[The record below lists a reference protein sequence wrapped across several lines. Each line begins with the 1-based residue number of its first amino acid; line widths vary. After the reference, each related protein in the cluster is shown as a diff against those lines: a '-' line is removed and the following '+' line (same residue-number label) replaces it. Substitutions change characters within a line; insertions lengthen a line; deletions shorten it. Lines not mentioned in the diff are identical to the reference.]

1 MQNINITNEIK
12 FNDIFDMK
20 IIPDEMNFWLVR
32 TRKGFF
38 YDEYVKSNYIAL
50 GWNTLDQNKL
60 KELETDDD
68 IKLFKEELNK
78 KYKTKQGSTIFN
90 KCERFINEMK
100 NGDIV
105 MMPSYH
111 NEFLTFAVVGEYFEK
126 DEYTYVKE
134 IEVDKRIKDGIDYGT
149 TVECPYKKR
158 REIKIIKTIKGCR
171 LNPNL
176 YRVLASYHGIS
187 TINKY
192 ANFILSSIYNFY
204 VWENKLNF
212 VINIEE
218 KNGINAKYFSELIY
232 YISEVLTIE
241 SDEVNVYAQANV
253 NSPGD
258 LITTLV
264 TQTGDFAQYLKDH
277 WLHILVIWGAISG
290 VKIGPISLN
299 SIPET
304 IMKIHSHIRD
314 GKKIETENINKELDS
329 ECKRIDIENKKL
341 DLENKKMDLEERK
354 IKKLNE
360 AQEKINEATSNLN
373 VNREASSNIIKVNFC
388 GKDDE

>member
-1 MQNINITNEIK
+1 MQNISITDEIN

-20 IIPDEMNFWLVR
+20 IIQSEMNFWLVR

-38 YDEYVKSNYIAL
+38 YDEYVTNNYIAL

-60 KELETDDD
+60 KELKTDDD
-68 IKLFKEELNK
+68 IKLFKEELNE
-78 KYKTKQGSTIFN
+78 KYKTKQGSTICN
-90 KCERFINEMK
+90 KCDRFINEMK

-111 NEFLTFAVVGEYFEK
+111 NESLTFAVVGEYFEK
-126 DEYTYVKE
+126 EEFTYIKE

-158 REIKIIKTIKGCR
+158 RTIKVIKTVEGCR

-218 KNGINAKYFSELIY
+218 KNGINAKFFSELIY

-241 SDEVNVYAQANV
+241 SENVNVYAQANI

-258 LITTLV
+258 VIATLV
-264 TQTGDFAQYLKDH
+264 TQTGDFAQYLKDN
-277 WLHILVIWGAISG
+277 WLYILVIWGAISG

-314 GKKIETENINKELDS
+314 DKKIEIENANKELDS

-341 DLENKKMDLEERK
+341 DLENKRMDLDERK